1 MRFADGAKVRKYSAG
16 VCSREAGAR
25 PGVESGCMLP
35 CRRLMTLALL
45 TVFVTTL
52 GPALG
57 AFGDA
62 GHRVIGR
69 LAELH
74 LRDSRA
80 LEEVRRILRPNET
93 LADASVW
100 PDTIKNP
107 LYEDEDT
114 ARFRLNHPGHDT
126 YHYANLPFQAD
137 RYSLDAPGARSTD
150 LAQVARE
157 SIRVLRGDS
166 RTFTP
171 REALRMLAHLAGDIH
186 QPLHAGNAF
195 VSASGPLRF
204 VLPEGPTGWRPTLGG
219 NALVYGPQDRFN
231 LHSYWDA
238 HAVNI
243 SMGKEDVSTYA
254 ARLFREV
261 PPRDD
266 WRNTGNADVWPEQW
280 ATEALVHAKAAHTGI
295 TLATY
300 LGPDEA
306 KRTAHRWRI
315 EQPKDYDERARR
327 LVPVQLAKAGHRLA
341 ETLKAIWPD

>member
-1 MRFADGAKVRKYSAG
+1 MTPS
-16 VCSREAGAR
+16 
-25 PGVESGCMLP
+25 
-35 CRRLMTLALL
+35 RRLIACTLLAL
-45 TVFVTTL
+45 FVSTFAP
-52 GPALG
+52 GLG
-57 AFGDA
+57 AFGGS

-80 LEEVRRILRPNET
+80 LREVRRILRANET

-137 RYSLDAPGARSTD
+137 RYGLDVPGARPTD
-150 LAQVARE
+150 LAQIARE
-157 SIRVLRGDS
+157 SILVLRGES
-166 RTFTP
+166 TMFTP

-204 VLPEGPTGWRPTLGG
+204 VVPEGPTGWRPTLGG
-219 NALVYGPQDRFN
+219 NALVYGPEDRFN
-231 LHSYWDA
+231 LHSYWDT
-238 HAVNI
+238 HAVNLA
-243 SMGKEDVSTYA
+243 MRDEDVLTYA
-254 ARLFREV
+254 MRLHRDL
-261 PPRDD
+261 PPREG
-266 WRNTGNADVWPEQW
+266 WRNRGDADTWPAQW
-280 ATEALVHAKAAHTGI
+280 ATEALVHAKDAHQGI
-295 TLATY
+295 RIVAY
-300 LGPDEA
+300 LGPDAA

-315 EQPKDYDERARR
+315 EQPAEYDELARDKI
-327 LVPVQLAKAGHRLA
+327 PGQLARAGYRLA
-341 ETLKAIWPD
+341 ETLEAIWPD